1 MDVMNTR
8 RRAAALLEV
17 LGVYLSGTLL
27 AVMIVKMLL
36 GFQVPNPLAN
46 FTANI
51 SDAGLLTA
59 TRQMFVVLV
68 LQYAFYFVLIV
79 PINWWHRRRGPAAYG
94 LTTSGHS
101 RKALLLAG
109 AATAAIATWAFLA
122 MNLVHIVWKVGKTV
136 EWRQAFYD
144 TSWRRWEFWLF
155 SAVFF
160 ALVPVLEE
168 LFYRG
173 YCQRRLAEDW
183 GNGPA
188 IAGASCL
195 YVFSHTQYL
204 IPDAYNAGM
213 VATLF
218 ISAVG
223 FGVVFA
229 WTRSLLPSIVAHAVI
244 NVPLRATWLSILLPI
259 LLIAAVF
266 TASRAAAATRQVFS
280 NARIVAM
287 LALGLIGATYSI
299 VAARMDALGFAAV
312 GMLLVAVAL
321 EAREKREER

>member
-109 AATAAIATWAFLA
+109 AATAAIATCFPGDEFGPHCLEGRQDCRVAAGFLRHLMATMGILAFQRCLFCTGA
-122 MNLVHIVWKVGKTV
+122 RTRGALLSRILSAKT
-136 EWRQAFYD
+136 R
-144 TSWRRWEFWLF
+144 
-155 SAVFF
+155 
-160 ALVPVLEE
+160 
-168 LFYRG
+168 
-173 YCQRRLAEDW
+173 RRL
-183 GNGPA
+183 G
-188 IAGASCL
+188 
-195 YVFSHTQYL
+195 
-204 IPDAYNAGM
+204 
-213 VATLF
+213 
-218 ISAVG
+218 
-223 FGVVFA
+223 
-229 WTRSLLPSIVAHAVI
+229 
-244 NVPLRATWLSILLPI
+244 
-259 LLIAAVF
+259 
-266 TASRAAAATRQVFS
+266 
-280 NARIVAM
+280 
-287 LALGLIGATYSI
+287 
-299 VAARMDALGFAAV
+299 
-312 GMLLVAVAL
+312 
-321 EAREKREER
+321 